1 MNHQGFG
8 NVRDGWRLGTVG
20 VVVYC
25 RADEQQQIRFA
36 LLGGEGGDIAAEG
49 ETCQCEQFGFGVLR
63 AGVVDDGDAVLR
75 FTASVIVCAFAVAYA
90 AQVWQVAVETE
101 LR

>member
-1 MNHQGFG
+1 M
-8 NVRDGWRLGTVG
+8 
-20 VVVYC
+20 
-25 RADEQQQIRFA
+25 
-36 LLGGEGGDIAAEG
+36 GGEGGDIAAEG

-63 AGVVDDGDAVLR
+63 AGIVDDGDAVLR
-75 FTASVIVCAFAVAYA
+75 FAASVIVCAFTVAYA